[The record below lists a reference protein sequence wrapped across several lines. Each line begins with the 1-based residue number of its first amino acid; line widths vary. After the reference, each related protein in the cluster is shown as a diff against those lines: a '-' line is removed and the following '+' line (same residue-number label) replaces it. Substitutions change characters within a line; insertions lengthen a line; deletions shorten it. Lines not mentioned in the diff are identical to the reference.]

1 MNITIRTTSKN
12 DKEAFLALMDEFY
25 HTSAVLHPIP
35 KENMEKCF
43 SDSIKYSE
51 HIRTYLFEDNCLA
64 IGFAIVTIGYS
75 SEAGGLSVWIEDVY
89 LRESYRGMGLGSKFI
104 TSIENEFKGKAK
116 RLRLEVEE
124 DNEKAI
130 RLYQKQGFEFLPYMQ
145 MIKDI

>member
-1 MNITIRTTSKN
+1 MAGSLKF
-12 DKEAFLALMDEFY
+12 DKTF
-25 HTSAVLHPIP
+25 
-35 KENMEKCF
+35 
-43 SDSIKYSE
+43 
-51 HIRTYLFEDNCLA
+51 LFEDNSLA